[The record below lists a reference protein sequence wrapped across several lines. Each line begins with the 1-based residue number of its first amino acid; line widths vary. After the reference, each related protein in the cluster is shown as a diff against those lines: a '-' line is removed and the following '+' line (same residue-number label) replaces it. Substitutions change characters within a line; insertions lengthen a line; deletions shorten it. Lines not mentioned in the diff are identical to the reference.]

1 MIKLAMIK
9 IHHEMQ
15 TGNWE
20 SKMILQV
27 HDELVFDAVLSEADD
42 LQNLIINCMVNALP
56 LPNKVPVE
64 AEVGRGKNWLE
75 AH

>member
-9 IHHEMQ
+9 IHAEMKKSK
-15 TGNWE
+15 WE

-27 HDELVFDAVLSEADD
+27 HDELVFDATEREVPELKE
-42 LQNLIINCMVNALP
+42 LILRCMKNAME
-56 LPNKVPVE
+56 LPNGVPVE
-64 AEVGRGKNWLE
+64 AEVGVGKNWLE